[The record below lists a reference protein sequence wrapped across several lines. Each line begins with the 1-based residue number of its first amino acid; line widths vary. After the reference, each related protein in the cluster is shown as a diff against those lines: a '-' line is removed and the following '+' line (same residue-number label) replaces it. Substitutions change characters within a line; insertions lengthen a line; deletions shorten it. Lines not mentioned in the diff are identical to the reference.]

1 MKHSMKN
8 IMQYLAP
15 YRSKMV
21 LSLLASFV
29 SVVAALLLPIYTGN
43 AIDVLSGA
51 NGVDFAALWEELRVL
66 LVIIA
71 LSALVLWA
79 SNLINQKIT
88 YHIAQDLRNSL
99 MEKIQKLPLSFL
111 DRTPSGDIVSHMIS
125 DVDLFSDGLL
135 LSLNQLLSGVLTIIG
150 TLLIMFRLNVK
161 ISLIVTLLTPLSAL
175 LSGFI
180 AGRINRYFKSQTD
193 LRAQET
199 AFVNEYVDQE
209 KIILSFSQEEE
220 SIRSFDKINQPFG
233 DVSMKA
239 TFYSSLIN
247 PSTRVMSN
255 IVYAIV
261 ANVAIAS
268 ALRGEVS
275 IGQVS
280 IFLSYA
286 AQFGKPFNEVSNVIS
301 ELQNALVCAGEV
313 LNLLEEEEE
322 RETGGTE
329 EFLAKGSVKITD
341 VSFGYNENR
350 ILFEHFNLLVQP
362 GEHVAI
368 VGPTGCGKTTLINLL
383 MRFYE
388 IRSGSIT
395 LDEKNI
401 RSLSREAVRSNYGMV
416 LQDTWLKSS
425 SVKDNIA
432 YGYPEATM
440 DEIVAAAKKAK
451 AHNFI
456 MRLSDGYDTLLSEN
470 GGNLSQ
476 GERQLLCIARV
487 MLHLPNM
494 LILDEATSSIDTRTE
509 LKIQQAFYEMM
520 QGRTS
525 FIVAHRLSTI
535 KDADT
540 IIVMNDGK
548 IQETGSHEQLLEKK
562 GFYYRLYSSQF
573 ENENEAG

>member
-1 MKHSMKN
+1 MKRSMKN
-8 IMQYLAP
+8 IMRYLSP
-15 YRSKMV
+15 YRNKMV
-21 LSLLASFV
+21 LSLLASLI

-51 NGVDFAALWEELRVL
+51 NGVDFTALWQELRIL
-66 LVIIA
+66 LYIIA

-199 AFVNEYVDQE
+199 AFVNEYIDQE

-220 SIRSFDKINQPFG
+220 SIRSFDKINKPFG

-261 ANVAIAS
+261 AYVAIAS

-313 LNLLEEEEE
+313 LNLLEEAEET
-322 RETGGTE
+322 ETGKTE
-329 EFLAKGSVKITD
+329 EYMAKGSVKITD
-341 VSFGYNENR
+341 VSFGYSENR
-350 ILFEHFNLLVQP
+350 ILFEHFNLLVKP

-440 DEIVAAAKKAK
+440 DEIVAAAKKAR

-548 IQETGSHEQLLEKK
+548 IQETGSHEQLLKKK